1 MRDFTVAG
9 SQVIPI
15 KTYFYKSLN
24 KENQR
29 ATLDNTSEMT
39 IQSC

>member
-15 KTYFYKSLN
+15 KTYFYCFT
-24 KENQR
+24 R
-29 ATLDNTSEMT
+29 A
-39 IQSC
+39 